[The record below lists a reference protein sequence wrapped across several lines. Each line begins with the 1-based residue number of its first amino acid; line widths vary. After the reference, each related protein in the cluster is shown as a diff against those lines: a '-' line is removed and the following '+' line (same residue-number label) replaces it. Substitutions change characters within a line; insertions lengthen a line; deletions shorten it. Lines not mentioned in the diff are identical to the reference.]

1 MMKILIF
8 GGNVMVGSS
17 VYSQLSKN
25 KDFEK
30 IVRSTRN
37 DTNLFSESEAL
48 SKVNEVKP
56 DLVINC
62 AAMVGGIVANDTKRF
77 EFITNN
83 LKINMNILNAIKDNS
98 KIQLINLGSSCIYPL
113 GAAIPISEDSLMTG
127 KLEPTNSPYAMAK
140 LAAIEIGDTLEKQ
153 YGHKVLNLMPT
164 NLYGQ
169 NDNFSENESHVIP
182 GLIAKMHK
190 AKTNNNERFDVWGSG
205 NPLREF
211 LHVDDLSNA
220 IEFLILNNINS
231 GLFNVGSGEEVAIK
245 DLSFKIK
252 EVIEYKGEI
261 YFDRNFPDGNPRKLL
276 DITKLK
282 TLGWKP
288 NISLDSG
295 LKQTYKWYLEN
306 KVN

>member
-1 MMKILIF
+1 MKILIF
-8 GGNVMVGSS
+8 GGNGMVGSS
-17 VYSQLSKN
+17 VYSKLSKN

-48 SKVNEVKP
+48 SKVKEVKP